1 MNYNDFPAS
10 ASFILF
16 YKQTEILTVWKN
28 LKETFVIVIY
38 GSHFHSSPAGNVPTP
53 CSCTCLP
60 LLSRCPWSTG
70 ALRWRWTPT
79 LKTASVSPG
88 GTSQRV
94 QTQMGSGA
102 SVRRHKACFIFVYCK
117 YIFQQ
122 IPKAPV
128 PHQVWVQ
135 VEGCGQMASIV
146 LLCRPAI
153 HHEETYPILKKKK
166 KKKSSFLTSSFFLKL
181 TGQTWEQLII
191 SHSKCHWPAVA
202 GLPAG
207 FQGQTQGGTMPDWG
221 QCPPLWEPPNCYQTD
236 SDSSTETDKGKQTMR
251 FF

>member
-117 YIFQQ
+117 YIFQR

-153 HHEETYPILKKKK
+153 HHEKTYPILKKKK
-166 KKKSSFLTSSFFLKL
+166 KRKSPVSSHPLSSLNSQGKL
-181 TGQTWEQLII
+181 EN
-191 SHSKCHWPAVA
+191 S
-202 GLPAG
+202 
-207 FQGQTQGGTMPDWG
+207 
-221 QCPPLWEPPNCYQTD
+221 
-236 SDSSTETDKGKQTMR
+236 
-251 FF
+251 